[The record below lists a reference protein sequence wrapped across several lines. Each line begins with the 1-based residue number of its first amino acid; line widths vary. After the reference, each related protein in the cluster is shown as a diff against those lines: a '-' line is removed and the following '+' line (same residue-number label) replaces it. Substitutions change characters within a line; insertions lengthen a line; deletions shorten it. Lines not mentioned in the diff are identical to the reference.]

1 MRVVKNLV
9 KTMQE
14 EQKRSVYYYRV
25 VKGVKMGV
33 QAYGI
38 EIERLDMEGED
49 IINIERDSVECI
61 SPQPHKVYDLLN
73 ILYNNLVSPLHL
85 VDIIGEYVDSYIVD
99 FDNDFKCIAT
109 N

>member
-14 EQKRSVYYYRV
+14 EHKKSVYCYRV
-25 VKGVKMGV
+25 VKGVKLGV

-38 EIERLDMEGED
+38 EVERLDMEGEE
-49 IINIERDSVECI
+49 IINIERNAVEGI
-61 SPQPHKVYDLLN
+61 SPQPHKVYDLVN

-85 VDIIGEYVDSYIVD
+85 VDIIGEFVDLYIED
-99 FDNDFKCIAT
+99 FDNDFKRLAT